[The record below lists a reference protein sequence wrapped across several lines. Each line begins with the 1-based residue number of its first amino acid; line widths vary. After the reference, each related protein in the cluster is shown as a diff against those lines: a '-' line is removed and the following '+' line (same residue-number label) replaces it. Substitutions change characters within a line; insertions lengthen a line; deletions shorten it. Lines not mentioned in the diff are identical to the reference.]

1 MSFFA
6 FGVNHKECPLAI
18 REKLH
23 LPAAVLEEALRAIR
37 QCPEVE
43 EVVILSTCNRVE
55 IYGYA
60 EKVETAKSK
69 IFDILERLCQV
80 PHAAFATYLYHYEGK
95 QVIHH
100 LFRVAAGLDSLVVG
114 ENEILGQVRQAFRTA
129 NQNRSVHA
137 FLYRLMEK
145 ALKIGKDVRTTTKIN
160 EGAVSIPSVAV
171 ELAQKIFGRLAG
183 QRVMLLGTGDMSAL
197 ALENLRNAG
206 AEVVYVVSR
215 SQERGER
222 LAVEC
227 GAQWRHLDQWEKHA
241 HEVDILIAATSAPH
255 FLVRYEQIQ
264 AVLTRRHHKPLFL
277 IDIAVP
283 RNIEP
288 RINTIDDVFLY
299 NIDDLKGVSASNLRL
314 RYREIE
320 AAERMIEEA
329 MLAFQSWLEQLVA
342 RPTLERYE
350 MFLDDILNRE
360 LTRFVAETGVSEE
373 VKNRFKER
381 LRAQLLHPPLEK
393 IKEASLNG
401 GVSRYIEA
409 LHALFDLDSK
419 P

>member
-6 FGVNHKECPLAI
+6 FGVNHKECPVAI

-23 LPAAVLEEALRAIR
+23 LTAAALEEALREIR
-37 QCPEVE
+37 QCSEVE

-55 IYGYA
+55 VYGYA
-60 EKVETAKSK
+60 EKIETAKLR
-69 IFDILERLCQV
+69 IFEILERLCQV
-80 PHAAFATYLYHYEGK
+80 PHAAFETYLYHYEGK

-100 LFRVAAGLDSLVVG
+100 LFRVAAGLDSLVLG
-114 ENEILGQVRQAFRTA
+114 ENEILGQVRQSFRTA
-129 NQNRSVHA
+129 NQNRTVHA

-145 ALKIGKDVRTTTKIN
+145 ALKIGKDIRTTTKIN

-183 QRVMLLGTGDMSAL
+183 QRVMLLGTGEMSAL
-197 ALENLRNAG
+197 ALDNLRHAG

-222 LAVEC
+222 LAVES
-227 GAQWRHLDQWEKHA
+227 GAQWLHLDQWEKYA
-241 HEVDILIAATSAPH
+241 HRVDILIASTSAPH
-255 FLVRYEQIQ
+255 FLVHYEQIQ
-264 AVLTRRHHKPLFL
+264 GVLARRHHKPLFL

-288 RINTIDDVFLY
+288 RINTLDDVFLY

-320 AAERMIEEA
+320 AAEKMIEGA

-350 MFLDDILNRE
+350 MFLDEILNRE
-360 LTRFVAETGVSEE
+360 LVRFMAETGVSEE
-373 VKNRFKER
+373 VKNRLQER

-401 GVSRYIEA
+401 GVSRYVEA

-419 P
+419 S